1 VFLVVVILVRTNWPI
16 LTNAVREW
24 KLKRQQFLHYL
35 PSVQVSSKI
44 PTQEVIMPDTPPEI
58 VQPEMRKR
66 YRKNELN
73 RILASLRAAASILV
87 VGETGSGKSLLFNDT
102 IAQLEGE
109 GFQVIAISTN
119 THKEL
124 LLDIAAQLGIEKVDI
139 NNKKLSIYQLQ
150 AAITVYLQNNTAFL
164 LVDDAHKCDVKF
176 RSWLKDISR
185 KTPMLLLATNPP
197 KTDVFINLAR
207 LELRPLPEYAIREIM
222 ESAAIFRQSNLSV
235 NDLARLQ
242 ERVGG
247 NPMLALRAVDEEF
260 IGVDTEAG
268 DHKQYFDMTPV
279 ILLFGVGFTIVRFI
293 ALGSSNPALYML
305 AGSSGALFMGAS
317 YAMRS
322 LPKESRRF

>member
-1 VFLVVVILVRTNWPI
+1 MFLVVVILVRTNWPI
-16 LTNAVREW
+16 LTNAILRW
-24 KLKRQQFLHYL
+24 KLKRQQPAQRESDEQKSTL
-35 PSVQVSSKI
+35 SSLSNEAQSSSM
-44 PTQEVIMPDTPPEI
+44 PQPDT
-58 VQPEMRKR
+58 RKR
-66 YRKNELN
+66 YRKNEFN
-73 RILASLRAAASILV
+73 RIVASLRAAASILV
-87 VGETGSGKSLLFNDT
+87 VGEIGSGKTLLFNDV
-102 IAQLEGE
+102 AEHLQNE
-109 GFQVIAISTN
+109 GFEVIAIEPK
-119 THKEL
+119 THKQI
-124 LLDIAAQLGIEKVDI
+124 LLDIAEQLDIEKVDVKT
-139 NNKKLSIYQLQ
+139 NKGLSTNQLE
-150 AAITVYLQNNTAFL
+150 AVIAVHLQNNTAFL
-164 LVDDAHKCDVKF
+164 LVDDAHRCDVRF
-176 RSWLKDISR
+176 RSWLKNISR

-222 ESAAIFRQSNLSV
+222 ENAALFRQSNLSV

-260 IGVDTEAG
+260 IGVDIEAG

-279 ILLFGVGFTIVRFI
+279 ILLFGVGFTIMRFI

-305 AGSSGALFMGAS
+305 AGSAGALFMGAS